1 MKRIIKLCSIV
12 LITIMLFG
20 CGNNSKSDITYTKD
34 GFITMNSVNIIISN
48 DKYLIVDVR
57 TPEEYNELHV
67 DGSINIPYDTI
78 DNTFNLDKDQTLLIY
93 CLSGKRASIATSK
106 LKSLGYTAYNMG
118 GIDNVNLPKVS

>member
-20 CGNNSKSDITYTKD
+20 CSNSSKSDITYTKD
-34 GFITMNSVNIIISN
+34 GFITMNSVNKIISN

-57 TPEEYNELHV
+57 TIEEYNELHV